1 MQQPC
6 LHCDQPDTSL
16 LRLVLIGEILRAD
29 ESQLVL
35 LADVMYRC
43 GLLPLS
49 DEAEELIRVRQRRL
63 KERSHMV
70 RGLHTVL
77 LVERATAPEFLLDTR
92 ESDR

>member
-6 LHCDQPDTSL
+6 PHCDQPDTSL

-49 DEAEELIRVRQRRL
+49 DEAEELITRSSSFFRL
-63 KERSHMV
+63 
-70 RGLHTVL
+70 
-77 LVERATAPEFLLDTR
+77 TAQGYYA
-92 ESDR
+92 